1 MNASTVN
8 NNNNGD
14 SQNSFNGKEKR
25 FSRINPRIK
34 LFKPNQFGY
43 SSIIRNPHAKLNQS
57 SEKNKTHKDV
67 DLDTRSSN
75 QLKHGLSVDELEP
88 VQSYK
93 RRQFTVP
100 NSQFRTTDSRTISR
114 STIFTNPYSRELRHA
129 VKNIEEMQTFEN
141 SLLSIDIDGCLKENY
156 HDITTSQTKNDTMLG
171 STNNTNNTISSDL
184 ILTFMA
190 LDDISKIE
198 SESFIKKKNVETNIV
213 NDNNGGNIDAVS
225 SDGSNSHNDVE
236 RIEVGYDD
244 LSGIAQIM
252 NNNFASTQSIQTSSD
267 IQNQMEVLLNRG
279 IFQSFESNDDV
290 DNSHDVA
297 VIVEDDNDNDNNY
310 NYDYNTEA
318 KKWLKSY
325 IKEIN
330 VINGIAPKII
340 SNRGYA
346 YKRAYK
352 NAIKTAQAISYQ
364 KIGDTYEIF
373 YGDWLNFEDFK

>member
-198 SESFIKKKNVETNIV
+198 K
-213 NDNNGGNIDAVS
+213 
-225 SDGSNSHNDVE
+225 

-310 NYDYNTEA
+310 NYDYNTE
-318 KKWLKSY
+318 
-325 IKEIN
+325 EIN